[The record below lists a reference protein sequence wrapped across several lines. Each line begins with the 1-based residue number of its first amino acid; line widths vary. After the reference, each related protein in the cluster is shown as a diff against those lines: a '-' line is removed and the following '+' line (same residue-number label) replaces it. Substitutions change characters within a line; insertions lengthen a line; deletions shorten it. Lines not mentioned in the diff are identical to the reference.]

1 MKNLPKIS
9 EAERVVMEVLWT
21 KGMLTANQIIEEL
34 KNKVHWNPRTIRT
47 LISRLLNK
55 HAIRFNKEGRE
66 YNYSPAISEEQCIRH
81 ERLSFLSRVYKG
93 AMMPMIA
100 AFLEDSILSR
110 KDIAELK
117 SILEEKGK
125 GK

>member
-21 KGMLTANQIIEEL
+21 KGTLTANQIIDEL
-34 KNKVHWNPRTIRT
+34 NNKVQWNSRTIRT

-55 HAIRFNKEGRE
+55 HAIHFEKEGRE
-66 YNYSPAISEEQCIRH
+66 YKYSPAISEEQCISH

-93 AMMPMIA
+93 ATKPMIA
-100 AFLEDSILSR
+100 AFLEDSKLSR

-125 GK
+125 EK